1 MVLGQDLAEA
11 SSILDGALDRLSVD
25 KERWLLEIIVE
36 NNEWSVSIRERRDII
51 GKLLGWPRRK
61 VPKEIVVRYIL
72 ETLGVDFLRL
82 VKVRETLLK
91 DLSMEAPDK
100 YAKLSD
106 LISGEE
112 NSSVDP
118 SVLSQFDFRMGTR
131 LSLLYCELLG
141 LSSSFSSR
149 GTSDNRKSME
159 MIHAVKKLPPLMDF
173 QSRIQTLSEETFNS
187 NDGRCMVVMP
197 TGSGKTRTSIESAL
211 KWLISNSEWPSTLI
225 WIADR
230 EELCEQAYQSFRT
243 IFVNTCQELE
253 AEFEIPEHAE
263 IWRYW
268 GGIDKRNSTK
278 SYDSKQPG
286 IIVTSIQ
293 QLQSRISSNDLIVE
307 DILSS
312 ADVVIV
318 DEVHRNL
325 DFIEELDSKFRTNIC
340 NTRMIGLTATPMR
353 RDRNETAR
361 LLQLFEQNVLSPIEG
376 GEEDIESMTLELT
389 NRGILAKR
397 KNLDPYELIDYNLLS
412 SQYGE
417 QSYLEKIILLILTSK
432 EMGCKSIL
440 VFTKTVE
447 HARIIS
453 SCLRLQNEQIEA
465 QYLDANT
472 PTEIRKNIIQEFKNG
487 TIEVLLNYGIL
498 TTGFDAPNTD
508 SVIICRTLESDD
520 SLFKQMVGRGLRG
533 TEFGGTDDCV
543 IIHFEEDY

>member
-1 MVLGQDLAEA
+1 MVLGQDIAEA
-11 SSILDGALDRLSVD
+11 SSILDGALDRLSID

-36 NNEWSVSIRERRDII
+36 DNEWSVSIRERRDII

-61 VPKEIVVRYIL
+61 VPKDIVVRYIL

-82 VKVRETLLK
+82 LKVRETLLK
-91 DLSMEAPDK
+91 DLSIKSPDK
-100 YAKLSD
+100 YAILSD

-118 SVLSQFDFRMGTR
+118 SVLSQFDFRMGTNI
-131 LSLLYCELLG
+131 SLLYCELLG

-173 QSRIQTLSEETFNS
+173 QSRIQTLSEETLNS
-187 NDGRCMVVMP
+187 ENGRCMVVMP

-253 AEFEIPEHAE
+253 AEFEVPEHAE

-278 SYDSKQPG
+278 NYDSKQPG

-293 QLQSRISSNDLIVE
+293 QLQSRISSNDVIVE

-312 ADVVIV
+312 ADIVIV

-325 DFIEELDSKFRTNIC
+325 DFIEELDYKFRTNIC

-361 LLQLFEQNVLSPIEG
+361 LLQLFEQNVLAPIVG
-376 GEEDIESMTLELT
+376 GEEDVESMTLELT

-397 KNLDPYELIDYNLLS
+397 KNLDPYELIDHKLLS

-417 QSYLEKIILLILTSK
+417 QSYLEKIILLILKTK
-432 EMGCKSIL
+432 QMGCKSIL

-453 SCLRLQNEQIEA
+453 SCLRLRDEQIEA
-465 QYLDANT
+465 QYLDANS

-533 TEFGGTDDCV
+533 TEFGGTDDCI
-543 IIHFEEDY
+543 IIHFEEEY

>member
-1 MVLGQDLAEA
+1 MGQDLSDA

-91 DLSMEAPDK
+91 DLSIESPDK

-118 SVLSQFDFRMGTR
+118 SVLSQFDFRMGTS

-187 NDGRCMVVMP
+187 NNGRCMVVMP

-268 GGIDKRNSTK
+268 GE
-278 SYDSKQPG
+278 
-286 IIVTSIQ
+286 SIKET
-293 QLQSRISSNDLIVE
+293 QLRPT
-307 DILSS
+307 IL
-312 ADVVIV
+312 
-318 DEVHRNL
+318 
-325 DFIEELDSKFRTNIC
+325 
-340 NTRMIGLTATPMR
+340 
-353 RDRNETAR
+353 
-361 LLQLFEQNVLSPIEG
+361 
-376 GEEDIESMTLELT
+376 
-389 NRGILAKR
+389 
-397 KNLDPYELIDYNLLS
+397 KNL
-412 SQYGE
+412 
-417 QSYLEKIILLILTSK
+417 
-432 EMGCKSIL
+432 
-440 VFTKTVE
+440 V
-447 HARIIS
+447 
-453 SCLRLQNEQIEA
+453 
-465 QYLDANT
+465 
-472 PTEIRKNIIQEFKNG
+472 
-487 TIEVLLNYGIL
+487 
-498 TTGFDAPNTD
+498 
-508 SVIICRTLESDD
+508 
-520 SLFKQMVGRGLRG
+520 
-533 TEFGGTDDCV
+533 
-543 IIHFEEDY
+543 